1 MNQITTQVW
10 VLDGGNLTQYNIWG
24 DDCFV
29 TKAPYACFAALGPGG
44 WLGNYGGEIS
54 DATCTDVQ
62 HSVPISTCLMFYKF
76 TTFLRGGYHVQHL
89 SERWAAALA
98 AGCSPAG
105 AAVQPPG
112 RVP

>member
-1 MNQITTQVW
+1 MCPLPSFLSRPFRHWTPPPTH
-10 VLDGGNLTQYNIWG
+10 TH
-24 DDCFV
+24 FPPP
-29 TKAPYACFAALGPGG
+29 AGG